1 MNDYNTEV
9 WKDVE
14 GYEGIYQ
21 ASNLG
26 RVKSLSR
33 LIEYK
38 DGRSYTSKE
47 KLMSPVL
54 NSDGYPHTR
63 FNVSGRGKS
72 VKIHRLVAQAFVDN
86 PHGYVEVN
94 HIDEDKSNNHYTNLE
109 WCTRKENMNHG
120 TIKERTRNHPNIVKR
135 LEESKVAII
144 GIHIETEKEIRFE
157 SISEAD
163 KNGFPRRNV
172 GAAIT
177 GYDKS
182 CRGYVWLKEK
192 ECTEELKQEKLKPF
206 RIKIKQL
213 DDDGNL
219 INAFDEINQA
229 GKFVGVHPSNISR
242 AISKNRKC
250 KGYKWIRE

>member
-9 WKDVE
+9 WKDVKD
-14 GYEGIYQ
+14 YEGIFQ
-21 ASNLG
+21 VSNLG
-26 RVKSLSR
+26 RVKSMSR
-33 LIEYK
+33 LITYK

-54 NSDGYPHTR
+54 NGDGYPITH
-63 FNVSGRGKS
+63 FKVGGEGRS
-72 VKIHRLVAQAFVDN
+72 VRVHRLVAQAFIEN
-86 PHGYVEVN
+86 PNNYSEVN
-94 HIDEDKSNNHYTNLE
+94 HIDEDKTNNHCDNLE

-177 GYDKS
+177 GSDKS
-182 CRGYVWLKEK
+182 CRGYVWLRED
-192 ECTEELKQEKLKPF
+192 EYTEELKRDKLKPF

-213 DDDGNL
+213 DDEGNL

-229 GKFVGVHPSNISR
+229 GIFVGVHPSNISR
-242 AISKNRKC
+242 AISNNRKC